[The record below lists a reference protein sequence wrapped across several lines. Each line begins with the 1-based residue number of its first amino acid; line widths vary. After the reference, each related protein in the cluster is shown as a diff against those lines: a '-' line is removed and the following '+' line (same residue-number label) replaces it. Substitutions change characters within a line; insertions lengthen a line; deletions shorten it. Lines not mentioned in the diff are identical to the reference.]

1 MPELTHHSSI
11 FIYPIYFNIPQKDVT
26 AKIGESSSWVLSQ
39 VDSKSNEYIFFTE
52 TARTSLFKY
61 RYSLNNLEQ
70 VKISYKGI
78 PHQLNSVSLTLMPRN
93 IAILSFDINFPSSLL
108 TKTDRYTIGNL
119 LDFNENFRY
128 IADIYKSHRESR
140 KGLVIESSF
149 LNIEQGVTEDL
160 IDALINPIFNKNGI
174 SQYKGL
180 FDERM
185 ITFSIA
191 YLSEKPM
198 DDIAYKFFNIDS
210 SHMELPDKVHMIS
223 FLKDNTYKRWRD
235 KGILYGFTHYSGGC
249 LVWDKDKG
257 WLMDIFKK
265 QYADLSI
272 ILYFLFGSL
281 KLFDSAISSTNIRN
295 KKRFLELEE
304 QFIEFVKDYWFADFT
319 NQDQGRELFRL
330 WRSTIEKEYN
340 LWERVNYK
348 IKLWREMKA

>member
-1 MPELTHHSSI
+1 MPELTRHSSI
-11 FIYPIYFNIPQKDVT
+11 FIYPIYFNIPQKDVVT
-26 AKIGESSSWVLSQ
+26 KIGESSYWELSQ
-39 VDSKSNEYIFFTE
+39 VDSKSSEYIFFTE
-52 TARTSLFKY
+52 TARTLLFKY

-70 VKISYKGI
+70 LKISYKGI

-108 TKTDRYTIGNL
+108 TETDRYTIGNL

-160 IDALINPIFNKNGI
+160 IDALINPIFSKNGI

-191 YLSEKPM
+191 YLLEKPT
-198 DDIAYKFFNIDS
+198 DDITYKFFNIDS
-210 SHMELPDKVHMIS
+210 SHMELPDEAHINS
-223 FLKDNTYKRWRD
+223 FLKENTYKRWRD
-235 KGILYGFTHYSGGC
+235 KGVIYGFTHYSGGC

-257 WLMDIFKK
+257 WLMDIFRKNYLFLAEILFYEIGVLRLLDK
-265 QYADLSI
+265 NLSRDN
-272 ILYFLFGSL
+272 YC
-281 KLFDSAISSTNIRN
+281 
-295 KKRFLELEE
+295 
-304 QFIEFVKDYWFADFT
+304 KDYQKEIDNFKSFVLNIWHDRISE
-319 NQDQGRELFRL
+319 QDQGREIFRFWKTVVEKDYHLFESVTNKMKL
-330 WRSTIEKEYN
+330 
-340 LWERVNYK
+340 
-348 IKLWREMKA
+348 IKDLG